1 VIAGGVAGLTLVVLG
16 LSGTIALELADR
28 HRQQAA
34 SPTLNTIR
42 AEAAAASLA
51 MPSQTDIDARMN
63 EILIRPVFNPGRRP
77 ISSAARNVTGP
88 TRLTGIVITKS
99 AKIAIFA
106 ASSDGHP
113 FIVEE
118 GSRISAYEVKNISD
132 SGVTVVGP
140 AGVLVVTPHFDVAH
154 PPVPRQSPPGP
165 PRPARTTKE

>member
-42 AEAAAASLA
+42 PAVASLA

-63 EILIRPVFNPGRRP
+63 EILARPVFNPGRRP
-77 ISSAARNVTGP
+77 ISSAAKNVTGL

-113 FIVEE
+113 IIAEE

-140 AGVLVVTPHFDVAH
+140 AGVLVMTPHFDVAH
-154 PPVPRQSPPGP
+154 PPTPKQSPPGP

>member
-28 HRQQAA
+28 HTQQAA

-42 AEAAAASLA
+42 PAVASLA

-63 EILIRPVFNPGRRP
+63 EILARPVLNPGRRP
-77 ISSAARNVTGP
+77 ISSAAKNVTGL

-113 FIVEE
+113 IIAEE

-140 AGVLVVTPHFDVAH
+140 AGVLVMTPHFDVAH